1 MKGNQGLD
9 ALAALCGGASKAGDE
24 TSSSS
29 TPRLQATQPSSNAA
43 NGNLSLQ
50 QIAMAMAQTNSAQEE
65 SVSNNSQ
72 NSNAQST
79 PSTSQFNAPGTP
91 NLATLLGANYGQT
104 FPGSNT
110 VDSTNALQ
118 LAYLNILQSQA
129 SQLIPGGNSSSAIP
143 YVDPTTMALLL
154 SAQQR
159 PSGKRQKEGTICS

>member
-24 TSSSS
+24 SSSS
-29 TPRLQATQPSSNAA
+29 GTPRLQATQQSSNTTS
-43 NGNLSLQ
+43 GNLSLQ
-50 QIAMAMAQTNSAQEE
+50 QLAMAMAQ
-65 SVSNNSQ
+65 NNPVQDDSISKVNQ
-72 NSNAQST
+72 NPST
-79 PSTSQFNAPGTP
+79 STTPPTSQFNATATP
-91 NLATLLGANYGQT
+91 NLATLLGGNYGQA

-110 VDSTNALQ
+110 VDSANALQ
-118 LAYLNILQSQA
+118 MAYLNILQSQA
-129 SQLIPGGNSSSAIP
+129 SQIVPGVNSSSSVP